1 MTSLTSTPTAWG
13 RWRCAPTW
21 TCWSWRMSYGSTRF
35 ITKLLALQYRST
47 WRCTTNL
54 WLMTAS
60 RARQTRVR
68 LCADLQVAP
77 LTMLWTGSY
86 ISIWA
91 LSALYTAC
99 LIQPITQASSSCLP
113 FIHIRTQMDVSRCK
127 FRLFVCK
134 DIRLAGIEAPTLDR
148 WLLYLASEIQIVKE
162 LKMILTFRTLVGGL
176 GFFSLCLQRCVT
188 FIPLR
193 KQKWMHFPAELP
205 LCNN

>member
-1 MTSLTSTPTAWG
+1 MTLRSYVDLLKLEDVLRQHPFYYKAARTAIQIYLTLHDKPLTDDSKQSQADTG
-13 RWRCAPTW
+13 
-21 TCWSWRMSYGSTRF
+21 
-35 ITKLLALQYRST
+35 
-47 WRCTTNL
+47 
-54 WLMTAS
+54 
-60 RARQTRVR
+60 QT

-127 FRLFVCK
+127 FSLFVCK
-134 DIRLAGIEAPTLDR
+134 DIRHQPWIDGFYIYFSFR
-148 WLLYLASEIQIVKE
+148 YLASEIQIVKE
-162 LKMILTFRTLVGGL
+162 LKMILTFRTQKQRPPRTLVGGL
-176 GFFSLCLQRCVT
+176 CFFSLCLQRCVT

-193 KQKWMHFPAELP
+193 KQKWRHFPAELP